1 MHNSQIIDIGDDTF
15 SAQLKLCDIYGGQTT
30 PKGFKII
37 TFPLAKKFDEGPGY
51 DVVSYTD
58 VGIANWVTASYDN
71 GVVTEWNQTGARASG
86 SLGESGIDVI
96 VSGTVHANVGPINL
110 SSEMF
115 FETGEEDLLLD
126 VTNFVS
132 ASAKNLITNHGFLIA
147 LSGSFEKDSKSYFVK
162 RFASRNTLNANIRPQ
177 LIIKYDDTIQDNHE
191 NFEFDTSGSLYLN
204 NFSRNSLTNL
214 ITNTAQAQVTGEDC
228 LFLKIESG
236 SFRKVFTGSQV
247 PRGEGR
253 LTGIYSSSFAVS
265 SFEPAL
271 YDHVL
276 ATGSITFNEVW
287 TNANETITYLSSSLK
302 INNTKRNKIDLGEQ
316 RIIAKILNL
325 RHRYKDSEKVRL
337 RVFVE
342 NADKE
347 ISFKK
352 KPYETPSE
360 IYDSMYY
367 RVRDS
372 DSDDILIP
380 FDLKATKLS
389 NDSKAMYF
397 DFFMNSVPKGRTYVF
412 DFLIK
417 INSFDVIIKDA
428 ASNFIIE

>member
-1 MHNSQIIDIGDDTF
+1 
-15 SAQLKLCDIYGGQTT
+15 
-30 PKGFKII
+30 
-37 TFPLAKKFDEGPGY
+37 
-51 DVVSYTD
+51 
-58 VGIANWVTASYDN
+58 
-71 GVVTEWNQTGARASG
+71 
-86 SLGESGIDVI
+86 
-96 VSGTVHANVGPINL
+96 
-110 SSEMF
+110 
-115 FETGEEDLLLD
+115 
-126 VTNFVS
+126 
-132 ASAKNLITNHGFLIA
+132 
-147 LSGSFEKDSKSYFVK
+147 
-162 RFASRNTLNANIRPQ
+162 
-177 LIIKYDDTIQDNHE
+177 
-191 NFEFDTSGSLYLN
+191 
-204 NFSRNSLTNL
+204 LTNL